1 MKKSIIVL
9 GLALVTFAN
18 SSFAST
24 VEKAIIKKEFV
35 KSEITPLCA
44 AIIKGDVVA
53 VKKIIEYGA
62 DLEETTNNLT
72 PLMVAARYNKAEI
85 IKLLLANGAKKS
97 TKNENGFTALKY
109 AELSNAQDAIL
120 ILKEAK

>member
-18 SSFAST
+18 SSFAGN
-24 VEKAIIKKEFV
+24 VEKVVIKKEFV

-72 PLMVAARYNKAEI
+72 PLMVAARYNKADI
-85 IKLLLANGAKKS
+85 IKLLLAKGAKKS
-97 TKNENGFTALKY
+97 TKNENGLTALKC
-109 AELSNAQDAIL
+109 AELSNAQEAISL
-120 ILKEAK
+120 LKEA

>member
-18 SSFAST
+18 SSFAGN
-24 VEKAIIKKEFV
+24 VEKVVIKKEFV

-72 PLMVAARYNKAEI
+72 PLMVAARYNKADI

-97 TKNENGFTALKY
+97 TKNENGLTALKC
-109 AELSNAQDAIL
+109 AELSNAQDAISL
-120 ILKEAK
+120 LKEA